1 METTPSKTSD
11 FDLDSEVKR
20 INALISQW
28 SDEPELV
35 KKRREVR
42 KKEYNVN
49 DMRTAGEIEA
59 DETYIARRIVDRNI
73 TREKPEF
80 LSYIE
85 ASPRLVLFKSKSN
98 PSLDTIALA
107 DWFALGMRY
116 RGWNEAW
123 HRAFDA
129 CRLHGASFIE
139 VRADKTQPFNLILE
153 YTPREFLIFPK
164 KVRRSIQRCER
175 ILRKYEYL
183 PNELEDAVEKYGFD
197 ESVVAKITE
206 NAKDQNRD
214 EPICVYKAFIKK
226 DDLIWT
232 AWYSE
237 SCQNKWLRAPEPL
250 YLGQVDAQQQL
261 VQATKF
267 PFVCILFEYTEE
279 EEILNCKGRA
289 ARDLAD
295 QDALSDIWTAM
306 VNGTKRAARLQASR
320 VNGPNIEG
328 AQTEVIEGN
337 KIMPYQ
343 VDYFQ
348 AAYPDPIILQ
358 VAQQLGVE
366 NQQSAGQVDF
376 AVVNR
381 KDSRKTAKELSL
393 AQQQSSQLSSVTI
406 TPVANAEV
414 EVYEM
419 CWEVVQSQVLAGII
433 VKPDHLPIEVF
444 SDNYVLAPAGDA
456 EVIKRAEK
464 IANLQQDIP
473 LFAGTPIY
481 TEIITKYLELRFP
494 DEAMSLKEK
503 LSSTNLLPV
512 VQQLLSVLQAVP
524 TDTLTPEQQQALQSI
539 MQNAQS
545 AINASGIPGG
555 PQGMA
560 PARSNAA
567 APPRPEPEET
577 ATA

>member
-1 METTPSKTSD
+1 METTPSKVSE
-11 FDLDSEVKR
+11 FDLAKEVLK
-20 INALISQW
+20 IGALISQW

-49 DMRTAGEIEA
+49 EMRTDGIIEA
-59 DETYIARRIVDRNI
+59 DETYIARRIIDRNI

-98 PSLDTIALA
+98 PSVDTIALA

-183 PNELEDAVEKYGFD
+183 PNELENAIEEYGFD
-197 ESVVAKITE
+197 KDVVTKLTES
-206 NAKDQNRD
+206 AKDLNRD
-214 EPICVYKAFIKK
+214 EPICVYKAFLKK
-226 DDLIWT
+226 DGLIWT
-232 AWYSE
+232 AWYAE
-237 SCQNKWLRAPEPL
+237 SCKDKWLRAPEPL
-250 YLGQVDAQQQL
+250 YLGEVSQGGL
-261 VQATKF
+261 VQSTKF

-295 QDALSDIWTAM
+295 QDALSDIWSAM

-320 VNGPNIEG
+320 VNGPNAEG
-328 AQTEVIEGN
+328 AQAEVIEGN

-343 VDYFQ
+343 VDYYQ
-348 AAYPDPIILQ
+348 AAYPDPMILQ

-366 NQQSAGQVDF
+366 NQQSAGQVDY

-381 KDSRKTAKELSL
+381 KDSRKTATELSM

-433 VKPDHLPIEVF
+433 PKPDHLAIEMF
-444 SDNYVLAPAGDA
+444 SDNYVLAPAGDT

-481 TEIITKYLELRFP
+481 NDIITKYLELRFP

-503 LSSTNLLPV
+503 LASTNLLPV

-524 TDTLTPEQQQALQSI
+524 TDNLTPEQQQALQSI

-545 AINASGIPGG
+545 AINASGTPGG

-567 APPRPEPEET
+567 APPRPEPAEVPVS
-577 ATA
+577 

>member
-1 METTPSKTSD
+1 METTPSKVSE
-11 FDLDSEVKR
+11 FDLAKEVLK
-20 INALISQW
+20 IGALISQW

-49 DMRTAGEIEA
+49 EMRTDGIIEA
-59 DETYIARRIVDRNI
+59 DETYIARRIIDRNI

-98 PSLDTIALA
+98 PSVDTIALA

-183 PNELEDAVEKYGFD
+183 PNELENAIEEYGFD
-197 ESVVAKITE
+197 KDVVTKLTES
-206 NAKDQNRD
+206 AKDLNRD
-214 EPICVYKAFIKK
+214 EPICVYKAFLKK
-226 DDLIWT
+226 DGLIWT
-232 AWYSE
+232 AWYAE
-237 SCQNKWLRAPEPL
+237 SCKDKWLRAPEPL
-250 YLGQVDAQQQL
+250 YLGEVSQGGL
-261 VQATKF
+261 VQSTKF

-295 QDALSDIWTAM
+295 QDALSDIWSAM

-320 VNGPNIEG
+320 VNGPNAEG
-328 AQTEVIEGN
+328 AQAEVIEGN

-343 VDYFQ
+343 VDYYQ
-348 AAYPDPIILQ
+348 AAYPDPMILQ

-366 NQQSAGQVDF
+366 NQQSAGQVDY

-381 KDSRKTAKELSL
+381 KDSRKTATELSM

-433 VKPDHLPIEVF
+433 PKPDHLAIEMF

-481 TEIITKYLELRFP
+481 NDIITKYLELRFP

-503 LSSTNLLPV
+503 LASTNLLPV

-524 TDTLTPEQQQALQSI
+524 IDNLTPEQQQALQSI

-545 AINASGIPGG
+545 AINASGTPGG

-567 APPRPEPEET
+567 APPRPEPAEVPVS
-577 ATA
+577 

>member
-1 METTPSKTSD
+1 METTPSNVSE
-11 FDLDSEVKR
+11 FDLAKEVLK
-20 INALISQW
+20 IDALISQW
-28 SDEPELV
+28 TDEPELV

-49 DMRTAGEIEA
+49 EMRTAGTIEA
-59 DETYIARRIVDRNI
+59 DETYIARRIIDRNI

-98 PSLDTIALA
+98 PSVDTIALA

-139 VRADKTQPFNLILE
+139 VRADKEQPFNLILE

-183 PNELEDAVEKYGFD
+183 PNELEDAIEEYGFD
-197 ESVVAKITE
+197 EYVVAKLTE
-206 NAKDQNRD
+206 SAKDLNRD
-214 EPICVYKAFIKK
+214 EPICVYKAFLKK
-226 DDLIWT
+226 DGLIWT
-232 AWYSE
+232 AWYAE
-237 SCQNKWLRAPEPL
+237 SCKDKWLRAPEPL
-250 YLGQVDAQQQL
+250 YLGEVSQGGL
-261 VQATKF
+261 VQSTKF

-295 QDALSDIWTAM
+295 QDALSDIWSAM

-320 VNGPNIEG
+320 VNGPNAEG

-343 VDYFQ
+343 VDYYQ
-348 AAYPDPIILQ
+348 AAYPDPMILQ

-366 NQQSAGQVDF
+366 NQQSAGQVDY

-381 KDSRKTAKELSL
+381 KDSRKTATELSM

-433 VKPDHLPIEVF
+433 PKPDHLAMEIF

-481 TEIITKYLELRFP
+481 NDIITKYLELRFP

-503 LSSTNLLPV
+503 LASTNLLPV
-512 VQQLLSVLQAVP
+512 VQQLMSVLQAVP
-524 TDTLTPEQQQALQSI
+524 TDNLTPEQQQALQSI

-545 AINASGIPGG
+545 AINASGTPGG

-560 PARSNAA
+560 PTQSNAA
-567 APPRPEPEET
+567 APARPEP
-577 ATA
+577 AAAPVS